1 MSQADFIEVFP
12 DALPRDACAS
22 LIARFQASG
31 QDQPGRIA
39 ASVDPTLKDSRD
51 IYLAGNPGWNDA
63 EEMLNQAMFKGL
75 VAYVRKYPFVLLA
88 SLSFECKDEHSGER
102 RGMVYE
108 DVARFDDRVLASLI
122 TSSLR
127 PGPINLQRYTAN
139 VGGYPAWHC
148 ELSPADPRA
157 EMLHRTLLWTIYL
170 NDGFDEGET
179 EFFHQQRKIVP
190 RTGSLLL
197 APTAFTHT
205 HRGNRPLGGDKY
217 IATSW
222 VLFKRNE
229 HL

>member
-12 DALPRDACAS
+12 GALSEQACAALVS
-22 LIARFQASG
+22 RFEASG

-39 ASVDPTLKDSRD
+39 SSVDRKLKDSRD
-51 IYLAGNPGWNDA
+51 IWLAADPGWNDA
-63 EEMLNQAMFKGL
+63 AEELNRAMFQGL

-88 SLSFECKDEHSGER
+88 SLSFECADEHSGER
-102 RGMVYE
+102 RPMQHS
-108 DVARFDDRVLASLI
+108 DVDRLDDRVLGNLI

-179 EFFHQQRKIVP
+179 EFFYQQRKIAP
-190 RTGSLLL
+190 RTGSLLI

-222 VLFKRNE
+222 VLFKRDE
-229 HL
+229 QL